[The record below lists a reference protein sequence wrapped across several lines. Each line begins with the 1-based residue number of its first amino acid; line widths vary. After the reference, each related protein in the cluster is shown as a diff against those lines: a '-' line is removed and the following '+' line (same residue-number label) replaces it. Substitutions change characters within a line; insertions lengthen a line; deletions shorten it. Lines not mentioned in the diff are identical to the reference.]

1 MEKTS
6 TEIRV
11 AVFED
16 NKLLRDALQMI
27 LNGTP
32 GYCCV
37 GTFPDCNRLRR
48 DIESCLPHVVMMDI
62 EMPGR
67 NGIEATAL
75 ITQEYTAVKV
85 LIQTVFND
93 SERIFKAICAGASGY
108 ILKSDPPAKQL
119 GALQE
124 VYEGGAPMSP
134 TIAKQVLEFFTRKNV
149 ILVAPD
155 QTAEALSEREQEILS
170 LMLQGHK
177 YKAIASRIFISYETV
192 RSHVKHI
199 YRKLHVASR
208 AEAILKATQQGMR

>member
-1 MEKTS
+1 MELK
-6 TEIRV
+6 V
-11 AVFED
+11 AIFED

-27 LNGTP
+27 INGTP

-48 DIESCLPHVVMMDI
+48 DIDSTMPDVVMMDI
-62 EMPGR
+62 EMPGM

-75 ITQEYTAVKV
+75 ITDNYADIKV
-85 LIQTVFND
+85 LIQTVFQD

-119 GALQE
+119 DALQE
-124 VYEGGAPMSP
+124 AYNGGAPMSP
-134 TIAKQVLEFFTRKNV
+134 TIAKQVLAFFTRKNV

-155 QTAEALSEREQEILS
+155 AGAPVLSEREREILS
-170 LMLQGHK
+170 LMLQGHN
-177 YKAIASRIFISYETV
+177 YKTIATRIFISYETV

-208 AEAILKATQQGMR
+208 SEAIMKATQQGLR